1 MQRSRDQGAEGAR
14 GLEHREIARVADA
27 SRGIDFT
34 LARDRPDCGEP
45 RV

>member
-1 MQRSRDQGAEGAR
+1 MQRSRDQGAGRAG
-14 GLEHREIARVADA
+14 GLERQEISSVADPA
-27 SRGIDFT
+27 CGIDFT